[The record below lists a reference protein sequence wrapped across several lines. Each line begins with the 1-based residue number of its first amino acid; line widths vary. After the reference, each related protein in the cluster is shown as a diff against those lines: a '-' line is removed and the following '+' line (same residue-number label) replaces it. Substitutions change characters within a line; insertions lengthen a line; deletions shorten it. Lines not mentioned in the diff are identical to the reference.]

1 MKYIIGFVV
10 FWSMIVLANIANSH
24 EFTPTYPKLKRSYV
38 DGVMVTQ
45 MRLFNKRSDV
55 EFYEISVYDVEW
67 NRLPFASES
76 RIIKVG
82 YLKTKFFDIYIRES
96 DMEMAEYI
104 CTQSKLKKEDVQST
118 GISSRI
124 CSRIK

>member
-1 MKYIIGFVV
+1 MKYYIMF
-10 FWSMIVLANIANSH
+10 VLAILANVANSH
-24 EFTPTYPKLKRSYV
+24 EFTPTYPTLQRSYV

-55 EFYEISVYDVEW
+55 EFYEISVYDFEW

-82 YLKTKFFDIYIRES
+82 YLKTKFFDVYIRES
-96 DMEMAEYI
+96 DMKRAEYI